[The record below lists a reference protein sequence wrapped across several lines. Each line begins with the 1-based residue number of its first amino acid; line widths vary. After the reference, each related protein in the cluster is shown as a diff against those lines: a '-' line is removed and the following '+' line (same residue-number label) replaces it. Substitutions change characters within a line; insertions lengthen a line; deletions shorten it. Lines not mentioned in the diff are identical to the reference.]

1 MHTICCSHFT
11 PDCVIHNESD
21 NNPTIFYNFVGNFI
35 PPEWSTL
42 SSRNGKILSKTSRQL
57 LSLIVFRLQIYYNNS
72 IDELQETYHFF
83 EDSLGVCQERVR
95 QCLLELKKSGF
106 IEFYKATIVK
116 YGIKCRNT
124 PCIKLA
130 RNFQPFS
137 QKITHEHEKNFPP
150 TPKNF
155 GVKPK
160 EILPQPQKSL
170 DQYIYIDNNKNIS
183 NKSRSR
189 ESIIFQNEK
198 NASNHNNQGQLQE
211 QQLETNLQFKA
222 ISSSND
228 QQQADN
234 TSSSSANITTGA
246 TRINTALQAVIDNIS
261 KKHDSTASNSNNAAI
276 NAVNHKGW
284 FKRKKLTDFHPLT
297 QEEADLLQIKSNRE
311 FNLTFINKLLL
322 KLAAQYPEHHFGHK
336 KVFLNYMAKALAHE
350 LRETTQANC
359 QQFQFKSSDVHKV
372 QEQYLDKIE
381 RSTDTSKQAQ
391 LKRKIVGVFDPDT
404 AYELLSSC
412 SFIGVVGNRYQI
424 KLLKTIILSEHSKN
438 KILQQVRM
446 IYGSNIGQLQ
456 IIPFAELATNQHNTE
471 DAQQNYLLQL
481 SRQLNPDSV
490 WYKVRK
496 FLIERYNQYID
507 FGVLSKL
514 VVVEEDIVNKKV
526 ILKSTTAFNDYYV
539 RNHYMQDLKEAFAAQ
554 GFNFE
559 LIKFKTNQ
567 NPDSDRE

>member
-130 RNFQPFS
+130 RNFQPTS
-137 QKITHEHEKNFPP
+137 SKIPSENEKNFTS

-170 DQYIYIDNNKNIS
+170 DETIYIDNNKNIS
-183 NKSRSR
+183 NKSRYS
-189 ESIIFQNEK
+189 ESILFQNEQNETVQNQQLLQYSQK
-198 NASNHNNQGQLQE
+198 QNLAQELKFVTTRSANNQQE
-211 QQLETNLQFKA
+211 SENDKT
-222 ISSSND
+222 SESNFIID
-228 QQQADN
+228 PLRVN
-234 TSSSSANITTGA
+234 K
-246 TRINTALQAVIDNIS
+246 ALQAVLDKVDKARCQQIVSSADN
-261 KKHDSTASNSNNAAI
+261 AS
-276 NAVNHKGW
+276 AVKSVKNQGW

-297 QEEADLLQIKSNRE
+297 QEEADLLQVKSNRE

-350 LRETTQANC
+350 LRETTKANNAT
-359 QQFQFKSSDVHKV
+359 FQFKSSDLNNTK
-372 QEQYLDKIE
+372 ERYLDKIE
-381 RSTDTSKQAQ
+381 SSIDTSKQAQ
-391 LKRKIVGVFDPDT
+391 IKRKIIGIFDPDS

-412 SFIGVVGNRYQI
+412 LFIGVVGNSYQI
-424 KLLKTIILSEHSKN
+424 KLLKNITLSEN
-438 KILQQVRM
+438 VQDKILQQVQM
-446 IYGSNIGQLQ
+446 IYGSSIKKLK
-456 IIPFAELATNQHNTE
+456 IIQFAELEAKQNNTE
-471 DAQQNYLLQL
+471 DEKQDYLRQL
-481 SRQLNPDSV
+481 SKQLNPDSV

-507 FGVLSKL
+507 FGVLNKL

-526 ILKSTTAFNDYYV
+526 ILKSTTAFNDYYI
-539 RNHYMQDLKEAFAAQ
+539 RNRHMQDLEEAFKTQ
-554 GFNFE
+554 DYCFE
-559 LIKFKTNQ
+559 LIKFEYN
-567 NPDSDRE
+567 

>member
-11 PDCVIHNESD
+11 PDCVIHNHSD
-21 NNPTIFYNFVGNFI
+21 KNPTIFYNFVGNFI

-130 RNFQPFS
+130 RNFQPTS
-137 QKITHEHEKNFPP
+137 SKIPSENEKNFVP

-170 DQYIYIDNNKNIS
+170 DETIYIDNNKNIS
-183 NKSRSR
+183 NKSRYS
-189 ESIIFQNEK
+189 ESTIFQNEK
-198 NASNHNNQGQLQE
+198 NIFNHNNQTQLQE
-211 QQLETNLQFKA
+211 QQLETNLQFKTA
-222 ISSSND
+222 SSTND

-234 TSSSSANITTGA
+234 TNFSSANITTGA
-246 TRINTALQAVIDNIS
+246 TRINTALQAVINKIS
-261 KKHDSTASNSNNAAI
+261 KKYDSTPSNSNNAAI
-276 NAVNHKGW
+276 NAVNYKSW

-322 KLAAQYPEHHFGHK
+322 KLAEQYPEHHFGHK

-350 LRETTQANC
+350 LRETTKANNAT
-359 QQFQFKSSDVHKV
+359 FQFKSSDLNNTK
-372 QEQYLDKIE
+372 ERYLDKIE
-381 RSTDTSKQAQ
+381 SSLDTSLQAQ
-391 LKRKIVGVFDPDT
+391 LKRKIVGSFDPDS
-404 AYELLSSC
+404 AYKLLSSC
-412 SFIGVVGNRYQI
+412 LFIGVVGNSYQI
-424 KLLKTIILSEHSKN
+424 KLLKNITLSEN
-438 KILQQVRM
+438 AQDKILQQVQM
-446 IYGSNIGQLQ
+446 IYGSSIEKLK
-456 IIPFAELATNQHNTE
+456 IIQFAELEAKQNNTE
-471 DAQQNYLLQL
+471 DEKQDYLLQL
-481 SRQLNPDSV
+481 SKQLNPDSV
-490 WYKVRK
+490 WYRARK

-539 RNHYMQDLKEAFAAQ
+539 RNRHMQDLEEAFKTQ
-554 GFNFE
+554 DYCFE
-559 LIKFKTNQ
+559 LIKFEYN
-567 NPDSDRE
+567 

>member
-1 MHTICCSHFT
+1 MHTICSSHFT
-11 PDCVIHNESD
+11 PDCATHNFDDQNSI
-21 NNPTIFYNFVGNFI
+21 IFYNFVGNFI
-35 PPEWSTL
+35 PPEWNHL
-42 SSRNGKILSKTSRQL
+42 SSGNGKILSKTSRQL

-83 EDSLGVCQERVR
+83 QEHLGVCQERVR
-95 QCLLELKKSGF
+95 QCLIELEKSGF
-106 IEFYKATIVK
+106 IKFYKATIIK

-130 RNFQPFS
+130 RNFQPTS
-137 QKITHEHEKNFPP
+137 SKIPSENEKNFVP

-170 DQYIYIDNNKNIS
+170 DETIYIDNNKNIS
-183 NKSRSR
+183 NKSRS
-189 ESIIFQNEK
+189 SKSTIFQNEK
-198 NASNHNNQGQLQE
+198 NIFNHNNQTQLQ
-211 QQLETNLQFKA
+211 QQKRATNLQSKTA
-222 ISSSND
+222 SSTND

-234 TSSSSANITTGA
+234 TNFSSANITTGA
-246 TRINTALQAVIDNIS
+246 TRINTALQAVINNIS
-261 KKHDSTASNSNNAAI
+261 KKYDSTPSNSNNSVI
-276 NAVNHKGW
+276 NAVNHKSW

-322 KLAAQYPEHHFGHK
+322 KLAEQYPEHHFGHK
-336 KVFLNYMAKALAHE
+336 KVFLNYMAKALANE

-359 QQFQFKSSDVHKV
+359 QQFQFKSSNVYKV

-381 RSTDTSKQAQ
+381 SSLDTSLQAQ
-391 LKRKIVGVFDPDT
+391 LKRKIIGVFDPDT

-412 SFIGVVGNRYQI
+412 LFIGVVGNSYQI
-424 KLLKTIILSEHSKN
+424 KLLKNITLSGN
-438 KILQQVRM
+438 AQDKILQQVQM
-446 IYGSNIGQLQ
+446 IYGSSIEKLK
-456 IIPFAELATNQHNTE
+456 IIQFAELEAKQNNTE
-471 DAQQNYLLQL
+471 DEKQDYLLQL
-481 SRQLNPDSV
+481 SKQLNPDSI

-507 FGVLSKL
+507 FGVLTKL

-539 RNHYMQDLKEAFAAQ
+539 RNRHMQDLEEAFTTQ
-554 GFNFE
+554 DYCFE
-559 LIKFKTNQ
+559 LIKFEYN
-567 NPDSDRE
+567 